1 METILIFCYSNK
13 FLNNVTIF
21 IFYCRWDYIQIG
33 NKIVKDMD
41 RMQAF
46 KIGLTT
52 WANWV
57 NTKVDTR
64 KTKVL
69 FQGISPTHFK

>member
-1 METILIFCYSNK
+1 
-13 FLNNVTIF
+13 
-21 IFYCRWDYIQIG
+21 
-33 NKIVKDMD
+33 MD

-57 NTKVDTR
+57 NTQVDTR